1 MLPKVSQ
8 RISQD
13 PSAMD
18 ELLELSNNEQVISFA
33 AGSPAQE
40 LFPKEQLEQALVH
53 RSQNSA
59 PDLYKYATVEGN
71 APLRKKIAHSELKE
85 GISDDDKRNL
95 ILTQEAQQG
104 IS

>member
-13 PSAMD
+13 LSAMD

-33 AGSPAQE
+33 AGYPAQE
-40 LFPKEQLEQALVH
+40 LFPKEQLEHAFVH

-59 PDLYKYATVEGN
+59 PDLYQYASVDGY
-71 APLRKKIAHSELKE
+71 APLRQKIAHSILQT
-85 GISDDDKRNL
+85 GISGW
-95 ILTQEAQQG
+95 I
-104 IS
+104 